1 MVLAL
6 LLLGIVLEP
15 TRYAAMAALVTVR
28 PATGRARAIRRPVW
42 AIAASGDSGEDDA
55 TIRGT
60 QKPVE
65 ACPDL
70 QMYPKARKRQ
80 SDAVNHRYRAQP
92 APSRVPAGC
101 ACATWG
107 PARRDG
113 GMMRMTDLSGQAA
126 IVTGASRGIGAAAAR
141 ELAAAGAAVLLAA
154 RTAGAIE
161 EVAAEIRASGGRA
174 ETVTADVSR
183 YADVEAMAGRCRE
196 TFGRLDILVNNA
208 GVIEPIARL
217 AERTRTPGRTPPT
230 STTRAS
236 ISACARCCR

>member
-1 MVLAL
+1 
-6 LLLGIVLEP
+6 
-15 TRYAAMAALVTVR
+15 
-28 PATGRARAIRRPVW
+28 
-42 AIAASGDSGEDDA
+42 
-55 TIRGT
+55 
-60 QKPVE
+60 
-65 ACPDL
+65 
-70 QMYPKARKRQ
+70 
-80 SDAVNHRYRAQP
+80 
-92 APSRVPAGC
+92 
-101 ACATWG
+101 
-107 PARRDG
+107 
-113 GMMRMTDLSGQAA
+113 MTDLSGQAA

-196 TFGRLDILVNNA
+196 AFGRLDILVNNA